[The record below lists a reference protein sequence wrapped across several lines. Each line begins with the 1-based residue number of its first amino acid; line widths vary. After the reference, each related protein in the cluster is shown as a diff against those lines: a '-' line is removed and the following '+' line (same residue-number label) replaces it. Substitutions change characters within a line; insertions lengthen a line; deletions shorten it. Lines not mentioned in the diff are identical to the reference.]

1 MAPAMKASRS
11 TRFSSSRRAICLAVG
26 LQEAERQ
33 VFHFPICQM
42 PSRLAS
48 GASGPGSRARTPRN
62 RASCSACQ
70 RSVRRREASRIS
82 TMRRS
87 AAMASSILR
96 CISFANRSRRRRR
109 WRAGPPRPVAAPA
122 CPTSRA
128 TSWPNAVATGSL
140 RSAGAGAVRSGQG
153 GQQGRRGAA
162 SVCGRAGMRT
172 TPARAPATPGQGPA
186 GPRSASAQATAWS
199 ISARP
204 SASRPSPA
212 SCRQE
217 ASKGVGASGTGEA
230 DMTGKL
236 GGLQGNDQNIS
247 TLYTSVCPH

>member
-1 MAPAMKASRS
+1 
-11 TRFSSSRRAICLAVG
+11 
-26 LQEAERQ
+26 
-33 VFHFPICQM
+33 M

-48 GASGPGSRARTPRN
+48 GAYRSRVSRANSTEQGVLL
-62 RASCSACQ
+62 SACQ

-109 WRAGPPRPVAAPA
+109 WRAGPPRPVAAAP
-122 CPTSRA
+122 RA
-128 TSWPNAVATGSL
+128 LHQPRHFLAKRGGDRIVAQRRRRRGQV
-140 RSAGAGAVRSGQG
+140 GGQG
-153 GQQGRRGAA
+153 GQQGRRAGGGIGVHAGQDA
-162 SVCGRAGMRT
+162 DHARSVRSQRL
-172 TPARAPATPGQGPA
+172 PGQGLLA
-186 GPRSASAQATAWS
+186 LEAQLGQATAWS